1 MIIRWPRCYDYLPT
15 TTLTVVSKHERT
27 NMTRAR
33 VLYWKEIPVQVQ
45 AEDENGR
52 VSRQLEERFQKAAD
66 AVAMKDG
73 SEGTDEYLDA
83 WEFGSYED
91 AEGAASD
98 VAEQLGKNLEQMP
111 SNFVQRIVKMQDDG
125 TRDPRP
131 GAIDHWVE
139 L

>member
-1 MIIRWPRCYDYLPT
+1 M
-15 TTLTVVSKHERT
+15 
-27 NMTRAR
+27 
-33 VLYWKEIPVQVQ
+33 YWKEIPVQVQ
-45 AEDENGR
+45 AEDDDGR

-83 WEFGSYED
+83 WEFGPYAD
-91 AEGAASD
+91 AVGSASE
-98 VAEQLGKNLEQMP
+98 VAEELGSKYEEMP
-111 SNFVQRIVKMQDDG
+111 SNFVKRIIKMQDDG

>member
-1 MIIRWPRCYDYLPT
+1 M
-15 TTLTVVSKHERT
+15 
-27 NMTRAR
+27 NMTRVR
-33 VLYWKEIPVQVQ
+33 VMYWKEIPVQVQ
-45 AEDENGR
+45 AEYENGR

-91 AEGAASD
+91 AEGSATD
-98 VAEQLGKNLEQMP
+98 VAERLGSKYEQMP

-125 TRDPRP
+125 TRNPRP